1 MTLKYLDQ
9 SGFSLMLSLCY
20 TWFARGSGKQFKVPT
35 RWSSAGRLCLGPKT
49 APPGLGRNL
58 IGTLSLFGTGE
69 QLEVRELTG
78 SCTQAQVSSYLDTLA
93 QSCDPAR
100 LTVVVL
106 DNAPFHKGKL
116 LQQQRATWE
125 AQGLY
130 LRYLPAYCPQLN
142 LIEGVW
148 RKLKGFLMP
157 RRCYNTLNQL
167 RAALELGL
175 KALNVINI

>member
-9 SGFSLMLSLCY
+9 SGFSLALGLCY
-20 TWFARGSGKQFKVPT
+20 TWFAKGSGKQFRVPT
-35 RWSSAGRLCLGPKT
+35 RWSSAGRL
-49 APPGLGRNL
+49 NL
-58 IGTLSLFGTGE
+58 IGSLSLLGTTA

-78 SCTQAQVSSYLDTLA
+78 SCTQAQVISYLDTLA

-116 LQQQRATWE
+116 LQEQRQRWE
-125 AQGLY
+125 TQGLD

-157 RRCYNTLNQL
+157 RRCYNSLTELN
-167 RAALELGL
+167 AALKLGL
-175 KALNVINI
+175 KALNVTYV

>member
-1 MTLKYLDQ
+1 LKYLDQ
-9 SGFSLMLSLCY
+9 SGFSLVLGLCS
-20 TWFARGSGKQFKVPT
+20 TWFRRGSGKQFEVPT
-35 RWSSAGRLCLGPKT
+35 RWSSQGRL
-49 APPGLGRNL
+49 NL
-58 IGTLSLFGTGE
+58 IGTLSLFGATE

-78 SCTQAQVSSYLDTLA
+78 SCTQAQVISYLDTLA
-93 QSCDPAR
+93 ERCDPTR

-106 DNAPFHKGKL
+106 DNAPFHRGKRL
-116 LQQQRATWE
+116 KEQRMKWE

-157 RRCYNTLNQL
+157 RRCYDTLKQL
-167 RAALELGL
+167 KAALKLGL
-175 KALNVINI
+175 KALNAVML

>member
-1 MTLKYLDQ
+1 
-9 SGFSLMLSLCY
+9 MLGLCY

-35 RWSSAGRLCLGPKT
+35 RWSSQGRL
-49 APPGLGRNL
+49 NL
-58 IGTLSLFGTGE
+58 IGTLSLFGATE

-78 SCTQAQVSSYLDTLA
+78 SCTQAQVISYLDTLA
-93 QSCDPAR
+93 QSCDPTR

-116 LQQQRATWE
+116 LKEQRAKWE

-130 LRYLPAYCPQLN
+130 LRYLPTYCPQLN
-142 LIEGVW
+142 PIEGVW

-157 RRCYNTLNQL
+157 RRCYDTLNELQ
-167 RAALELGL
+167 AALALGL
-175 KALNVINI
+175 KALNAINV

>member
-9 SGFSLMLSLCY
+9 SGFSLMLGLCY
-20 TWFARGSGKQFKVPT
+20 TWFARGSGKQFEVPT
-35 RWSSAGRLCLGPKT
+35 RWSSAGRL
-49 APPGLGRNL
+49 NL
-58 IGTLSLFGTGE
+58 IGTLLLFGASE

-78 SCTQAQVSSYLDTLA
+78 SCTQAQVMSYLDTLA
-93 QSCDPAR
+93 ECCRPER

-116 LQQQRATWE
+116 LKEQRAKWE

-142 LIEGVW
+142 PIEGVW

-157 RRCYNTLNQL
+157 RRCYNTLKQL
-167 RAALELGL
+167 KAALEFGL
-175 KALNVINI
+175 KALDAINI

>member
-9 SGFSLMLSLCY
+9 SGFSLVLGLCY
-20 TWFARGSGKQFKVPT
+20 TWFRRGSGTQFKVPT
-35 RWSSAGRLCLGPKT
+35 RWSSAGRL
-49 APPGLGRNL
+49 NL
-58 IGTLSLFGTGE
+58 IGTLSCFGTTE
-69 QLEVRELTG
+69 QLEVRELSG
-78 SCTQAQVSSYLDTLA
+78 SCTQAQVMSYLDTLA
-93 QSCDPAR
+93 ERCNPNR

-116 LQQQRATWE
+116 LTERRVAWE
-125 AQGLY
+125 ARGLY

-157 RRCYNTLNQL
+157 RRCYDTLRQL
-167 RAALELGL
+167 RAALKLGL
-175 KALNVINI
+175 KALNVTYI